1 MKKLFQTN
9 ALFQIAYA
17 IGFSKHT
24 VSWSF
29 LLKLGNIFFSLDLYP
44 AVYPKVRLVLFLIY
58 FNDMSQAVKY
68 NLFLYADDSCLVYQ
82 HKDINE
88 TEKQLNVDFSN
99 ICDWFVDNK
108 LSIHFGED

>member
-1 MKKLFQTN
+1 MLLVSQNILLAGLFC
-9 ALFQIAYA
+9 L
-17 IGFSKHT
+17 
-24 VSWSF
+24 SWEIF
-29 LLKLGNIFFSLDLYP
+29 FFSLDLYP

-58 FNDMSQAVKY
+58 FNDMSQTAKY
-68 NLFLYADDSCLVYQ
+68 NLFLYVDDSCLVYQ

-108 LSIHFGED
+108 LSIHSGED